1 MSHIKCRSRTD
12 LLLANVFPS
21 LHGMLHFIKIHKH
34 TCNTTRLHQNITFM
48 PACLPRQDRSRWG
61 LRDKQNSSSNG
72 NWNIGEKKWRGKNV
86 LCFQINHSH
95 SSSHTLYWISLSG
108 MVNAFITLHS
118 SNLHVCTFS
127 LFFDEFNIRRS
138 VDCGKVAPAKNNTQL
153 ETTTM
158 SGSASGSLV
167 KKAQPIIHS
176 STARSFISQSPARHH
191 HV

>member
-1 MSHIKCRSRTD
+1 
-12 LLLANVFPS
+12 
-21 LHGMLHFIKIHKH
+21 
-34 TCNTTRLHQNITFM
+34 M
-48 PACLPRQDRSRWG
+48 PACLPRKDRSRWG
-61 LRDKQNSSSNG
+61 LRDKQNSSG
-72 NWNIGEKKWRGKNV
+72 DWNIGEKKWRGKKNV

-118 SNLHVCTFS
+118 SSDVHVCTFS

-138 VDCGKVAPAKNNTQL
+138 VECGRVSAAKNNTQL

-158 SGSASGSLV
+158 SSSAAGSLV